1 MAYCTQKNCLK
12 GIIALS
18 FMLFFQ
24 FVNAQNFSDAEDFLL
39 NNQKAFGKNLVVLVT
54 KDGKPVYKKELG
66 EDMTIKSAINAGEL
80 SQWFTAA
87 MVMVLVDEGKISL
100 DDPIAKYVPKF
111 SKYMKGYITFR
122 HCLTHTTGLET
133 GGLSSKKKY
142 SNLDEE
148 VDTYITKRDIVNN
161 PGMEISYDKMGYSI
175 AARAI
180 ELATKKSFDRITSE
194 KLFRALGMRGTSFY
208 RESGEISP
216 FDGAVTTANDMMVF
230 MQMLLNN
237 GMFNGKRI
245 LSEKSINELLTIQFP
260 KAAIK
265 IKPAEKKS
273 SSIGLISWIDG
284 SFKDKGVEISQ
295 GLNGTKG
302 YINFAEKKAYLI
314 MVKEDGE
321 KIAALADA
329 LGKKL

>member
-1 MAYCTQKNCLK
+1 
-12 GIIALS
+12 
-18 FMLFFQ
+18 ML
-24 FVNAQNFSDAEDFLL
+24 
-39 NNQKAFGKNLVVLVT
+39 
-54 KDGKPVYKKELG
+54 
-66 EDMTIKSAINAGEL
+66 
-80 SQWFTAA
+80 
-87 MVMVLVDEGKISL
+87 
-100 DDPIAKYVPKF
+100 
-111 SKYMKGYITFR
+111 
-122 HCLTHTTGLET
+122 
-133 GGLSSKKKY
+133 SKKKF

-148 VDTYITKRDIVNN
+148 VDIYITKRDIVNN

-175 AARAI
+175 AARAV
-180 ELATKKSFDRITSE
+180 ELATKKSFDRISSE

-208 RESGEISP
+208 RESGEIIP

-230 MQMLLNN
+230 MQMLMNN
-237 GMFNGKRI
+237 GIFNGKRI
-245 LSEKSINELLTIQFP
+245 LSEKSVTELLTIQFP

-284 SFKDKGVEISQ
+284 ASNGKGIEISQ

>member
-24 FVNAQNFSDAEDFLL
+24 FVKAQNFSEAEDFLL

-54 KDGKPVYKKELG
+54 KEGKITYKKELG
-66 EDMTIKSAINAGEL
+66 EDMTIKSAINAGEM

-87 MVMVLVDEGKISL
+87 MVMILVDEGKISL
-100 DDPIAKYVPKF
+100 DDPIAKYIPKF
-111 SKYMKGYITFR
+111 AKYMKGYITFR

-133 GGLSSKKKY
+133 GGLSSKKKFP
-142 SNLDEE
+142 NLDEE
-148 VDTYITKRDIVNN
+148 VDNYITRRDIVNN
-161 PGMEISYDKMGYSI
+161 PGMEIGYEKMGYSI

-180 ELATKKSFDRITSE
+180 ELATKKSFDRISSE
-194 KLFRALGMRGTSFY
+194 KLFRTLGMRGTSFY

-216 FDGAVTTANDMMVF
+216 FDGAVTSANDMMVF

-265 IKPAEKKS
+265 NKPAVKKS

-284 SFKDKGVEISQ
+284 ASNGKGIEISQ

>member
-12 GIIALS
+12 GILALS
-18 FMLFFQ
+18 FLLFFQ
-24 FVNAQNFSDAEDFLL
+24 FVNAQNFPEAEDFLL
-39 NNQKAFGKNLVVLVT
+39 NNQKAFGKNLVVLVN
-54 KDGKPVYKKELG
+54 KEGKTVYKKELG
-66 EDMTIKSAINAGEL
+66 EDMTVKSAINAGEM

-100 DDPIAKYVPKF
+100 DDPIAKFIPKF
-111 SKYMKGYITFR
+111 AKYMKGYITFR

-133 GGLSSKKKY
+133 GGMLSKKKY

-175 AARAI
+175 AARAV

-194 KLFRALGMRGTSFY
+194 KLFRVMGMRTTSFF
-208 RESGEISP
+208 RENGEISP
-216 FDGAVTTANDMMVF
+216 FDGAVTSANDMMVF
-230 MQMLLNN
+230 MQMLMNN

-245 LSEKSINELLTIQFP
+245 LSEKSVNELLTIQFP

-265 IKPAEKKS
+265 VKPAEKKS
-273 SSIGLISWIDG
+273 SSISILNWVDG
-284 SFKDKGVEISQ
+284 SSNNKATEISQ

-302 YINFAEKKAYLI
+302 YINFTEKKAYLI
-314 MVKEDGE
+314 MVKEEGE

>member
-24 FVNAQNFSDAEDFLL
+24 FVKAQNFSEAEDFLL
-39 NNQKAFGKNLVVLVT
+39 SNQKAFGKNLVVLVT
-54 KDGKPVYKKELG
+54 KEGKITYKKELG
-66 EDMTIKSAINAGEL
+66 EDMTVKSTVNAGEL

-87 MVMVLVDEGKISL
+87 MVMILVDEGKISL
-100 DDPIAKYVPKF
+100 DDPIAKYIPKF
-111 SKYMKGYITFR
+111 AKYMKGYITFR
-122 HCLTHTTGLET
+122 HCLTHTTGLESNVT
-133 GGLSSKKKY
+133 LLKKKF

-148 VDTYITKRDIVNN
+148 VDNYITRRDIVNN
-161 PGMEISYDKMGYSI
+161 PGMEIGYEKMGYSI

-180 ELATKKSFDRITSE
+180 ELATKKSFDRISSE
-194 KLFRALGMRGTSFY
+194 KLFRTLGMRGTSFY

-216 FDGAVTTANDMMVF
+216 FDGAVTSANDMMVF

-260 KAAIK
+260 KAVNK

-273 SSIGLISWIDG
+273 SSIGLISWIDEASNG
-284 SFKDKGVEISQ
+284 KGIEISQ
-295 GLNGTKG
+295 GLKGTKG

-314 MVKEDGE
+314 MVKEEGE

>member
-24 FVNAQNFSDAEDFLL
+24 FVNAQNFSDEKNFLL
-39 NNQKAFGKNLVVLVT
+39 YYQKKKKKNLVVLVT

-142 SNLDEE
+142 PNLDEE

-208 RESGEISP
+208 RESGEINP
-216 FDGAVTTANDMMVF
+216 FDGAVTTTNDMMVF

-265 IKPAEKKS
+265 IKPTEKKS

>member
-12 GIIALS
+12 GITVLS
-18 FMLFFQ
+18 FLLLFQ
-24 FVNAQNFSDAEDFLL
+24 FASAQNFSEAEDFLL
-39 NNQKAFGKNLVVLVT
+39 NNQKAFGKDLVVLVN
-54 KDGKPVYKKELG
+54 KDGKTVYKKELG
-66 EDMTIKSAINAGEL
+66 TDMTVKIPINAGEL
-80 SQWFTAA
+80 SQWYTAA
-87 MVMVLVDEGKISL
+87 LVMILVDEGKISL

-133 GGLSSKKKY
+133 GGMSSKKKFP
-142 SNLDEE
+142 NLDEE
-148 VDTYITKRDIVNN
+148 VDSYITKRDIVNN

-180 ELATKKSFDRITSE
+180 ELATKKSFDRISSE

-208 RESGEISP
+208 RESGEINP
-216 FDGAVTTANDMMVF
+216 FEGAVTSANDMMVF
-230 MQMLLNN
+230 MQMLINN

-245 LSEKSINELLTIQFP
+245 LSEKSVNELLTIQFP

-265 IKPAEKKS
+265 LKPAEKKS
-273 SSIGLISWIDG
+273 ASIGLISWIDE
-284 SFKDKGVEISQ
+284 SNKDRGNIISQ

-302 YINFAEKKAYLI
+302 YINFAEKKAWLI
-314 MVKEDGE
+314 MVKEEGD

>member
-12 GIIALS
+12 GITVLS
-18 FMLFFQ
+18 FLLLFQ
-24 FVNAQNFSDAEDFLL
+24 FASAQNFSEAEDFLL
-39 NNQKAFGKNLVVLVT
+39 NNQKAFGKDLVVLVN
-54 KDGKPVYKKELG
+54 KDGKTVYKKELG
-66 EDMTIKSAINAGEL
+66 TDITVKAPINAGEL
-80 SQWFTAA
+80 SQWYTAA
-87 MVMVLVDEGKISL
+87 LVMILVDEGKISL

-133 GGLSSKKKY
+133 GGMSSKKKFP
-142 SNLDEE
+142 NLDEE
-148 VDTYITKRDIVNN
+148 VDSYITKRDIVNN

-180 ELATKKSFDRITSE
+180 ELATKKSFDRISSE

-208 RESGEISP
+208 RESGEINP
-216 FDGAVTTANDMMVF
+216 FEGAVTSANDMMVF
-230 MQMLLNN
+230 MQMLINN

-245 LSEKSINELLTIQFP
+245 LSEKSVNELLTIQFP

-265 IKPAEKKS
+265 LKPAEKKS
-273 SSIGLISWIDG
+273 ASIGLISWIDE
-284 SFKDKGVEISQ
+284 SNKDRGNIISQ

-302 YINFAEKKAYLI
+302 YINFAEKKAWLI
-314 MVKEDGE
+314 MVKEEGD

>member
-12 GIIALS
+12 GILALS
-18 FMLFFQ
+18 FLLFFQ
-24 FVNAQNFSDAEDFLL
+24 FVNAQNFPEAEDFLL
-39 NNQKAFGKNLVVLVT
+39 NNQKAFGKNLVVLVN
-54 KDGKPVYKKELG
+54 KEGKTVYKKELG
-66 EDMTIKSAINAGEL
+66 EDMTVKSAINAGEM

-133 GGLSSKKKY
+133 GGMLSKKKY
-142 SNLDEE
+142 PNLDEE

-175 AARAI
+175 AARAV

-194 KLFRALGMRGTSFY
+194 KLFRVMGMRTTSFF

-216 FDGAVTTANDMMVF
+216 FDGAVTSANDMMVF
-230 MQMLLNN
+230 MQMLMNN

-245 LSEKSINELLTIQFP
+245 LSEKSINELLTIQFQ

-265 IKPAEKKS
+265 VKPTEKKS
-273 SSIGLISWIDG
+273 SSLGLISWIDE
-284 SFKDKGVEISQ
+284 SVKDKGNVISQ

-314 MVKEDGE
+314 MVKEEGE

>member
-12 GIIALS
+12 GITVLS
-18 FMLFFQ
+18 FLLLFQ
-24 FVNAQNFSDAEDFLL
+24 FASAQNFSEAEDFLL
-39 NNQKAFGKNLVVLVT
+39 NNQKAFGKDLVVLVN
-54 KDGKPVYKKELG
+54 KDGKTVYKKELG
-66 EDMTIKSAINAGEL
+66 TDMTVKIPINAGEL
-80 SQWFTAA
+80 SQWYTAA
-87 MVMVLVDEGKISL
+87 LVMILVDEGKISL
-100 DDPIAKYVPKF
+100 DDPIAKYIPKF

-133 GGLSSKKKY
+133 GGMSSKKKFP
-142 SNLDEE
+142 NLDEE
-148 VDTYITKRDIVNN
+148 VDSYITKRDIVNN

-180 ELATKKSFDRITSE
+180 ELATKKSFDRISSE

-208 RESGEISP
+208 RESGEINP
-216 FDGAVTTANDMMVF
+216 FEGAVTSANDMMVF
-230 MQMLLNN
+230 MQMLINN

-245 LSEKSINELLTIQFP
+245 LSEKSITELLTIQFP

-265 IKPAEKKS
+265 LKPAEKKS
-273 SSIGLISWIDG
+273 ASIGLISWIDE
-284 SFKDKGVEISQ
+284 SNKDRGNIISQ

-302 YINFAEKKAYLI
+302 YINFAEKKAWLI
-314 MVKEDGE
+314 MVKEEGD
-321 KIAALADA
+321 KIAVLADA